1 MRLLR
6 LLPEVL
12 LLLLRLLSEALL
24 LLLSSIVEGLSGRLL
39 WLVVPPV
46 LVVVSV
52 VIVIV
57 AAIVPA
63 IVPVVIAI
71 VVPIVVGLVVGP
83 VVLRPGSRLLR
94 EGRECGNLGGLSLLL
109 VGEDSS
115 GLEGPVPG
123 AAEGTGTRIAS
134 VAGLTGRKGKF
145 SECWSRKLSRRLPG
159 FFVQLIRFIDWI
171 RH

>member
-57 AAIVPA
+57 AAIVPVLVIIVPA
-63 IVPVVIAI
+63 IVPVVIAV
-71 VVPIVVGLVVGP
+71 VVPIVVGLVVPVVGP

-94 EGRECGNLGGLSLLL
+94 ESRECGYLRGLSLLL

-123 AAEGTGTRIAS
+123 AAEGTGTRVAS
-134 VAGLTGRKGKF
+134 VSSLTGRKGKF
-145 SECWSRKLSRRLPG
+145 SECWSRKLSRGLP
-159 FFVQLIRFIDWI
+159 LA
-171 RH
+171 

>member
-57 AAIVPA
+57 AAIVP
-63 IVPVVIAI
+63 VVIAV

-94 EGRECGNLGGLSLLL
+94 EGGECGYLGGLSLLL

-134 VAGLTGRKGKF
+134 VSSLTGRKGKF
-145 SECWSRKLSRRLPG
+145 SECWSRKLSRGLP
-159 FFVQLIRFIDWI
+159 LA
-171 RH
+171 